1 MDHLPIDHLIEFIAQ
16 APPSIAVLDLELRY
30 LAASNG
36 WINSL
41 HLPKDIVGRRHYDL
55 FPELSDEWK
64 SIHQRCM
71 AGETLTSSGDLLR
84 RTGEPDMWVRWE
96 VRPWRRS
103 GGDVGGIII
112 YSEDITERITA
123 EMALTESHRKFK
135 ALAERTP
142 ATVLYLNTDLVCEFA
157 NTAFCDWV
165 GLDPET
171 VVGKPLRA
179 MFNPEQI
186 ARREPNI
193 RGALEGLQTS
203 YERAIEKP
211 SGEVGHLLLQYLPD
225 CDHDGR
231 VRGFF
236 VMGTDITDLKAA
248 HDSLQAAKEDAEA
261 ANRAKSM
268 FLANVS
274 HEIRTPLNGVIGM
287 AQAMA
292 ADNMPPRQR
301 ERLDVIQT
309 SGRGLMAI
317 LNDVLDMAKI
327 ESGKLELED
336 IEFDLYEVI
345 CSAFSTFVTLIE
357 EKGLTFDV
365 EIADNAKGRYLG
377 DPTRLRQIVFNL
389 ISNACKFTKAGEV
402 RLDVSRQGADLVLK
416 VEDTGIGL
424 SPEQLGALFKAFS
437 QADSGTTRR
446 FGGTGLGLSIS
457 QDLARMMGGGIEVL
471 SAPDRGSTFTLR
483 APLTYL
489 GEATAVTG
497 EPPPPRPTFRPVAAL
512 RVLAAED
519 NGVNRLVLQTLLEQ
533 IGFSTVMVENG
544 AEALDAWRVA
554 TWDLILMDVQMPVM
568 DGLTATHM
576 IRAEEALSGRVRTP
590 IIAVTANTMVH
601 HVAECRAAGMDG
613 HIGKPLVVKDLM
625 ATLEAVY
632 DRRSRHADA
641 QTD

>member
-16 APPSIAVLDLELRY
+16 APPSIAVFDLDMAY

-41 HLPKDIVGRRHYDL
+41 QLPKDIVGRRHYDL
-55 FPELSDEWK
+55 FPALSDEWK

-71 AGETLTSSGDLLR
+71 AGETLTSSCDLLR
-84 RTGEPDMWVRWE
+84 RTGEPDMWLRWE

-103 GGDVGGIII
+103 GGDIGGIII
-112 YSEDITERITA
+112 YSEDITERINA
-123 EMALTESHRKFK
+123 ELALTESHRKFK

-142 ATVLYLNTDLVCEFA
+142 ATVLYLNTDLICEFA

-165 GLDPET
+165 GLDPDT
-171 VVGKPLRA
+171 VVGKPMRA

-203 YERAIEKP
+203 YERAMEKP

-225 CDHDGR
+225 CDNDGR

-248 HDSLQAAKEDAEA
+248 HDSLQSAKEDAEA

-292 ADNMPPRQR
+292 ADDLPAKQR
-301 ERLDVIQT
+301 ERLEVIQT

-327 ESGKLELED
+327 ESGKLELEE
-336 IEFDLYEVI
+336 INFDLHEVI
-345 CSAFSTFVTLIE
+345 CSAFSTFITLIE
-357 EKGLTFDV
+357 EKGLTFNV
-365 EIADNAKGRYLG
+365 HIAEDARGRYVG

-389 ISNACKFTKAGEV
+389 ISNACKFTQAGEV
-402 RLDVSRQGADLVLK
+402 RLVVTREGAGLVLK

-424 SPEQLGALFKAFS
+424 TNEQLGELFKAFS

-457 QDLARMMGGGIEVL
+457 QDLARMMGGEIEVA
-471 SAPDRGSTFTLR
+471 SAPGQGSIFTLR

-489 GEATAVTG
+489 GEADAVMT
-497 EPPPPRPTFRPVAAL
+497 EPSNARPLGSSAAGF

-519 NGVNRLVLQTLLEQ
+519 NGVNRMVLQTLLEQ

-544 AEALDAWRVA
+544 ADAVEAWR
-554 TWDLILMDVQMPVM
+554 TESWDLILMDVQMPVM
-568 DGLTATHM
+568 DGLTATRR
-576 IRAEEALSGRVRTP
+576 IRTEEAQTGRAPTP

-601 HVAECRAAGMDG
+601 HVAECREAGMDG

-625 ATLEAVY
+625 DTLEAVY
-632 DRRSRHADA
+632 ARRQGRS
-641 QTD
+641 